1 MLIQTFADKETE
13 KVYHQ
18 KFSKKLP
25 QSIQKIVSRKFMM
38 IDAARDINDQY
49 RICFTVQTTNYFYNE
64 DYVLLF

>member
-1 MLIQTFADKETE
+1 MVIQTFADKETE

-18 KFSKKLP
+18 KFLKKLP
-25 QSIQKIVSRKFMM
+25 QSIQKIASRKFMM

-49 RICFTVQTTNYFYNE
+49 RICFTVQTPNYFYSE